1 MKWIR
6 PIAAVLVFALLVT
19 GVVIWRQ
26 RVAAARAK
34 AAEPKIELATVTRK
48 DLVVTVAASGVIEAL
63 TTVEV
68 KSRSGGEV
76 KKLYVE
82 AGDSVKAGQ
91 LIATV
96 DPTDLRNRAQQAS
109 ASVDSSKA
117 QSVQARLQADLQ
129 VAQTTGDIRRAE
141 AGLVSA
147 RAAVRQNEEQ
157 LRQEKESNVAALK
170 QSQAN
175 LDAAKARL
183 VQAESQ
189 AKAQPA
195 LSAADLSS
203 AQASLE
209 SARQNLLRVKSG
221 PRAQEIAQQEAAVRS
236 ADANLHNAK
245 LSLERQQKLLEK
257 GFAAQQSV
265 DDAQRAY
272 DQAVASRDQARQALA
287 LLREGSRPEDIAQ
300 AEAQVAQAEASLKV
314 AQANQ
319 IQVDLRQKD
328 VETARQAVVQAE
340 ASLASTQAQSRNIAV
355 REKQLEA
362 AKASLAQAETTLET
376 ARAGKLSDAVRKQQ
390 IRAAT
395 ADLKRN
401 TLVLDQALYDLNYTN
416 VYAPRAGVIMTK
428 LVEEGTVV
436 PAGTAAL
443 KEGAGLVTI
452 ADTSQM
458 YMLADVDE
466 SDMAGVKVG
475 NACEVSAS
483 VLPNRKLPGHVVK
496 IFPQGTEVQSVVRFP
511 VRIKID
517 NPPAELRPGMTADV
531 TIHVAER
538 KDVLVVPDNTITR
551 SGGRETVEVVVSEQ
565 QTEEREVEAGLSNW
579 EETEV
584 LSGLKE
590 GEQVVI
596 PPPPGTELPPWMG
609 GGSAKKGTK
618 AAQKEESE
626 RNRGRMLKSF
636 QMRGR

>member
-6 PIAAVLVFALLVT
+6 PIAVLLILAVVVT
-19 GVVIWRQ
+19 GVVIWRK
-26 RVAAARAK
+26 RVAAAKAK
-34 AAEPKIELATVTRK
+34 AAEPEMELATVTRK
-48 DLVVTVAASGVIEAL
+48 DLQVTVSASGVIEAL

-109 ASVDSSKA
+109 ASVDSSRA
-117 QSVQARLQADLQ
+117 QSAQARLQADLQ
-129 VAQTTGDIRRAE
+129 AAQTSGDIARAE
-141 AGLVSA
+141 AGVVSA
-147 RAAVRQNEEQ
+147 RASVRQSEEQ
-157 LRQEKESNVAALK
+157 LRQERESNSAALK
-170 QSQAN
+170 QAQAN
-175 LDAAKARL
+175 LEAARARL

-189 AKAQPA
+189 AKAQPV
-195 LSAADLSS
+195 LSAADLAS

-209 SARQNLLRVKSG
+209 SARQNLQRVKTG
-221 PRAQEIAQQEAAVRS
+221 PRPQEIAQQEASLRS
-236 ADANLHNAK
+236 AEANLRNAR
-245 LSLERQQKLLEK
+245 LLLERQQKLLEK
-257 GFAAQQSV
+257 GFASQQSV

-272 DQAVASRDQARQALA
+272 DQALASRDQAREALA
-287 LLREGSRPEDIAQ
+287 LLREGNRPEDIAQ
-300 AEAQVAQAEASLKV
+300 AEAQVAQAEANLKV

-319 IQVDLRQKD
+319 IQVDLRQRD

-340 ASLASTQAQSRNIAV
+340 ASLASAQAQSRSIAV

-362 AKASLAQAETTLET
+362 AKASLLQAETTLKT
-376 ARAGKLSDAVRKQQ
+376 ARAGKLSDAVRREQ
-390 IRAAT
+390 IRAAA
-395 ADLKRN
+395 ADLRRN
-401 TLVLDQALYDLNYTN
+401 TLVLHQALYDLNYTN
-416 VYAPRAGVIMTK
+416 VYAPRSGVIMTK

-458 YMLADVDE
+458 FMLADVDE

-475 NACEVSAS
+475 NVCEVTAS
-483 VLPNRKLPGHVVK
+483 VLPDRKMTGRVVK

-517 NPPAELRPGMTADV
+517 NPPPELRPGMTADA
-531 TIHVAER
+531 TIHIAER
-538 KDVLVVPDNTITR
+538 KNVLVVPDNAITR
-551 SGGRETVEVVVSEQ
+551 SKGKETVEVLIGEQ
-565 QTEEREVEAGLSNW
+565 QTEQRDVKAGLSNW
-579 EETEV
+579 EETEI
-584 LSGLKE
+584 LSGLRE

-609 GGSAKKGTK
+609 GGTSKGSSKGTS
-618 AAQKEESE
+618 KEDSE
-626 RNRGRMLKSF
+626 RNRMRMMKTL
-636 QMRGR
+636 QMRK

>member
-6 PIAAVLVFALLVT
+6 PIAVVLILALLAT
-19 GVVIWRQ
+19 GLLVWRK
-26 RVAAARAK
+26 RAAAAK
-34 AAEPKIELATVTRK
+34 AAAEAPEIEMATVTRK
-48 DLVVTVAASGVIEAL
+48 DLEVTVSASGAIEAL

-82 AGDSVKAGQ
+82 AGDTVKAGQ

-96 DPTDLRNRAQQAS
+96 DPTDLRNRAEQAS
-109 ASVDSSKA
+109 ASVASSQA
-117 QSVQARLQADLQ
+117 NSAQARLQADLQ
-129 VAQTTGDIRRAE
+129 AAQTTGDIKRAE
-141 AGLVSA
+141 AGVVSA
-147 RAAVRQNEEQ
+147 RASVKQSEEQ
-157 LRQEKESNVAALK
+157 LRQEKETNAASLK
-170 QSQAN
+170 QAQAN

-183 VQAESQ
+183 GQAQSQ

-209 SARQNLLRVKSG
+209 SARQNLQRVKSG
-221 PRAQEIAQQEAAVRS
+221 ARPQEVAQQENSLRS
-236 ADANLHNAK
+236 AESSLYNAK
-245 LSLERQQKLLEK
+245 LLLDRQRQLLEK
-257 GFAAQQSV
+257 GFASQQSV

-272 DQAVASRDQARQALA
+272 DQAVASRDSAKEALA
-287 LLREGSRPEDIAQ
+287 LIREGNRPEDIAQ
-300 AEAQVAQAEASLKV
+300 AEAQVSQAEANLKV

-319 IQVDLRQKD
+319 MQVGLRQQD
-328 VETARQAVVQAE
+328 VETAQQSVVQAE
-340 ASLASTQAQSRNIAV
+340 ASLASAKAQSRNITV
-355 REKQLEA
+355 RERALEA
-362 AKASLAQAETTLET
+362 ARASLSQAEQTLAT

-390 IRAAT
+390 IAAAA

-428 LVEEGTVV
+428 LVEEGTVI

-452 ADTSQM
+452 ADTTEM
-458 YMLADVDE
+458 FMLADVDE
-466 SDMAGVKVG
+466 SDMSGVKVG
-475 NACEVSAS
+475 NPCEVSAS
-483 VLPNRKLPGHVVK
+483 VLPDKKMVGKVVK

-511 VRIKID
+511 VRVKIT
-517 NPPAELRPGMTADV
+517 NPPPELRPGMTADV
-531 TIHVAER
+531 TIHVASR

-551 SGGRETVEVVVSEQ
+551 SQGKETVEVMVGEQ
-565 QTEEREVEAGLSNW
+565 QTEVRDIKAGLSNW

-590 GEQVVI
+590 GDQVII
-596 PPPPGTELPPWMG
+596 PPPPGTPLPPWMG
-609 GGSAKKGTK
+609 GDEKKTTK
-618 AAQKEESE
+618 TGQNRAAQ
-626 RNRGRMLKSF
+626 RNRETMMKTF
-636 QMRGR
+636 QMRGK